1 LTTEQKQFYRT
12 KIVFSTNGAET
23 TGHPHAEKNL
33 DTVPM
38 QFTKINSK
46 WITHLNIKHKIIK
59 LLEDNIGEKPDDFVC
74 GTVDFLDATAK
85 VGSMKEINDK
95 LGIIEM
101 KKLLWEDNVK
111 RMRT

>member
-1 LTTEQKQFYRT
+1 
-12 KIVFSTNGAET
+12 
-23 TGHPHAEKNL
+23 
-33 DTVPM
+33 M